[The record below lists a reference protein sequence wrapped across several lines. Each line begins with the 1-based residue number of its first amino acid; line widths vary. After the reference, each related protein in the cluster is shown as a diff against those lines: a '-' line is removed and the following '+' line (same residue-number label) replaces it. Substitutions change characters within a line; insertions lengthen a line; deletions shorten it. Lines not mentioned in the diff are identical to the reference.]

1 MDKLL
6 IVAQLTLGMLGVL
19 GVATS
24 RSLLW
29 GDQLVGVFI
38 GFIIAAIVSRISV
51 QRITKLSPFAYVAT
65 LFLLILVPFI
75 GISPIDSESNR
86 WLDLGF
92 FTLQP
97 SELMKV
103 AVIAYLAT
111 FFHNHLGNW
120 KIWRPMIVIG
130 LAAACI
136 IVQPDISTALFIFM
150 LAFAI
155 MVAAGTTWFRL
166 LSISTSA
173 ALVALV
179 VAWSYLRQ
187 YSYLWDRILGWQDIH
202 GAQAQVETISFQ
214 ARQVQRTL
222 ANAGF
227 FGVGPGRPLF
237 VPAAHTDFI
246 AVAIAHALGLTG
258 IITIIILYLLIAAR
272 GMRIA
277 AAIQGPASL
286 LAAGATTYIC
296 GQAALNLLVAAG
308 IFPITGVVLPFV
320 SHGLNSLISVSIAMG
335 FLHVAYRQA
344 RSEGV
349 PL

>member
-19 GVATS
+19 GVAAS
-24 RSLLW
+24 RPQLW
-29 GDQLVGVFI
+29 GEQLISVFAGVF
-38 GFIIAAIVSRISV
+38 IAAIVSRIPV

-65 LFLLILVPFI
+65 LLLLMLVPFV
-75 GISPIDSESNR
+75 GVSPVGSESKR
-86 WLDLGF
+86 WLDLGL

-120 KIWRPMIVIG
+120 TIWRPMVVIG
-130 LAAACI
+130 CAAAFI
-136 IVQPDISTALFIFM
+136 IMEPDISTALFIFV

-173 ALVALV
+173 ALVALGLV
-179 VAWSYLRQ
+179 WGYLRQ
-187 YSYLWDRILGWQDIH
+187 YSYLWDRILGWQDMR
-202 GAQAQVETISFQ
+202 GAQLQVETISFQ

-237 VPAAHTDFI
+237 VPEAHTDFI

-258 IITIIILYLLIAAR
+258 VITLIILYLVIAAR

-277 AAIQGPASL
+277 AAVQGPASL
-286 LAAGATTYIC
+286 LAAGATMYIC
-296 GQAALNLLVAAG
+296 GQAALNLLVASG

-320 SHGLNSLISVSIAMG
+320 SQGSNSLISVSIAMG
-335 FLHVAYRQA
+335 FLHLAYRQA